1 MTDLETLARTDVKIV
16 DDDLATVLSATI
28 ADYETR
34 TGKTLQ
40 PAHIERLLIN
50 TFAYRESL
58 TRQQI
63 NEAYRQQHVRFATG
77 LMLDLC
83 GDDVNTP
90 RLSAQAAQTTIR
102 FTASD
107 LSGTAQIGI
116 PAGTRVAAGE
126 VNFATEQSILL
137 SATTPAANVVAIC
150 ATAGAAGNGWTVG
163 QISTLV
169 DDLGTSVEV
178 KATNTTVSAGGIDDE
193 TDDAYRTRISMAFES
208 FSVAGPV
215 GAYEYYTRQV
225 SQSICDVNIDNP
237 VDENDEP
244 VGGKV
249 VVTVLTQTGLPSPE
263 LLLQVQTALNRE
275 DVRPLCD
282 TVYVAAPE
290 TIEYSVHA
298 TLTLLSGY
306 EYNDVLSRAQASWNQ
321 YVAKY
326 SLLLGQDIVPL
337 EIAKT
342 LKVDGVY
349 NVELPDLQLTKVLKS
364 QWARCVS
371 MTLMLKDEPEDG

>member
-28 ADYETR
+28 ADYEAR

-116 PAGTRVAAGE
+116 PAGTRVAAGD

-193 TDDAYRTRISMAFES
+193 TDDAYRTRIFMAFES

-249 VVTVLTQTGLPSPE
+249 VVTVLTQTGLPS
-263 LLLQVQTALNRE
+263 LNCCYRYK
-275 DVRPLCD
+275 P
-282 TVYVAAPE
+282 
-290 TIEYSVHA
+290 H
-298 TLTLLSGY
+298 
-306 EYNDVLSRAQASWNQ
+306 
-321 YVAKY
+321 
-326 SLLLGQDIVPL
+326 
-337 EIAKT
+337 
-342 LKVDGVY
+342 
-349 NVELPDLQLTKVLKS
+349 
-364 QWARCVS
+364 
-371 MTLMLKDEPEDG
+371 